1 MAVLY
6 SSSTNVMNCRPSNSA
21 EGEKERKENVA
32 KIENS
37 TYIHY
42 VYIYIYILS
51 YLSIYLSIYLSAQRS
66 PHLQAKVEET
76 DVLQEISSAR

>member
-51 YLSIYLSIYLSAQRS
+51 YLPTYLPACLPTYLPS
-66 PHLQAKVEET
+66 HL
-76 DVLQEISSAR
+76 SM